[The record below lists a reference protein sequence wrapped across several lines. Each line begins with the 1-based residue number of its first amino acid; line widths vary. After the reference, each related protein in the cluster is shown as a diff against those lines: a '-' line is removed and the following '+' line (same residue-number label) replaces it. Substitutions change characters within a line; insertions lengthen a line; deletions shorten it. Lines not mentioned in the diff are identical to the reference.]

1 MIQTKSYI
9 RAFDDL
15 MSTYDYYARQ
25 NGLQSKSLQIL
36 LWLYHY
42 PKRNEKNITQQF
54 LVRKTQ
60 SSKQVVNATIKS
72 WGKKGFLELIENPDD
87 KRHKFI
93 RLTPLGQSYAQKVI
107 LPLEQMEK
115 ASFQILSNEEQDLLN
130 KLTRKYTAALKQEME
145 KVYDSI

>member
-25 NGLQSKSLQIL
+25 NGLQSKSLQML

>member
-25 NGLQSKSLQIL
+25 NGLQSKSLQML

-115 ASFQILSNEEQDLLN
+115 ASFQILSTEEQDLLN
-130 KLTRKYTAALKQEME
+130 KLTRKYTATLKQEME

>member
-25 NGLQSKSLQIL
+25 NGLQSKSLQML

-72 WGKKGFLELIENPDD
+72 WSKKGFLELIENPDD

-115 ASFQILSNEEQDLLN
+115 ASFQILSNEEQNLLN

>member
-9 RAFDDL
+9 RVFDDL
-15 MSTYDYYARQ
+15 ISTYGYYARQ
-25 NGLQSKSLQIL
+25 NGLQSKSLQML

-42 PKRNEKNITQQF
+42 SKRNEKNITQQF

-115 ASFQILSNEEQDLLN
+115 ASFQILSNEEKDLLN

>member
-1 MIQTKSYI
+1 
-9 RAFDDL
+9 

-25 NGLQSKSLQIL
+25 NGLQSKSLQML

-72 WGKKGFLELIENPDD
+72 WSKKGFLELIENPDD

>member
-9 RAFDDL
+9 RAFDAL

-25 NGLQSKSLQIL
+25 NGLQSKSLQML

-115 ASFQILSNEEQDLLN
+115 ASFQILSNEEEDLLN

>member
-25 NGLQSKSLQIL
+25 NGLQSKSLQML

-130 KLTRKYTAALKQEME
+130 KLTRKYTATLKQEME

>member
-25 NGLQSKSLQIL
+25 NGLQSKSLQML

-72 WGKKGFLELIENPDD
+72 WSKKGFLELIENPDD

>member
-25 NGLQSKSLQIL
+25 NGLQSKSLQML

-115 ASFQILSNEEQDLLN
+115 ASFQILSNEEQNLLN

>member
-115 ASFQILSNEEQDLLN
+115 ASFQILTNEEQDLLN

>member
-25 NGLQSKSLQIL
+25 NGLQSKSLQML

-42 PKRNEKNITQQF
+42 PKRNEQNITQQF
-54 LVRKTQ
+54 LVRNTQ

-115 ASFQILSNEEQDLLN
+115 ASFQILSNEEQALLN

>member
-25 NGLQSKSLQIL
+25 NGLQSKSLQML

-93 RLTPLGQSYAQKVI
+93 RLTPLGQSYAQKMI

>member
-115 ASFQILSNEEQDLLN
+115 ASFQILSNEEKELLN